1 MYLVGTSIENTG
13 PEMLDTVKIAETPE
27 GVELKLTCV
36 SFYARSLAWLIDALI
51 QAAVIILFLF
61 VLPGLGDFGMGL
73 LFIIMFFLH
82 WLYPVF
88 FEIYFQGQTP
98 GKKVMKIQVLL
109 IDGTMVNWGAS
120 LLRNLLRTVD
130 FLPFFYAVGVVTMLM
145 SRDFRRLGDLA
156 ANTIVVYKQELQE
169 KVILQ
174 QDAEEKAVYVPK
186 IALTGKEQ
194 QTIIN
199 YAERLNDFSPERAE
213 ELALLAIPLMDNLP
227 ELNQQ
232 QVNIQPAEAD
242 NPASKRLLGIAAYL
256 MGRR

>member
-1 MYLVGTSIENTG
+1 
-13 PEMLDTVKIAETPE
+13 MLDTIKIAETPE

-36 SFYARSLAWLIDALI
+36 SFFARSLAWFIDFLI
-51 QAAVIILFLF
+51 QSAVVVLFLF
-61 VLPGLGDFGMGL
+61 ILPRLGDFGMGL

-98 GKKVMKIQVLL
+98 GKKMMKIQVLL

-130 FLPFFYAVGVVTMLM
+130 FLPFFYALGVATMLM
-145 SRDFRRLGDLA
+145 SKDFRRLGDLV
-156 ANTIVVYKQELQE
+156 ANTIVVYKRELKE

-174 QDAEEKAVYVPK
+174 QGEAEITACAPEMTLSAR
-186 IALTGKEQ
+186 EQ
-194 QTIIN
+194 QIILS
-199 YAERLNDFSPERAE
+199 YAERFNQFSPERAE
-213 ELALLAIPLMDNLP
+213 ELALLAVPLLNELP
-227 ELNQQ
+227 VSAQDK
-232 QVNIQPAEAD
+232 PS
-242 NPASKRLLGIAAYL
+242 NPASERLLGIANYL